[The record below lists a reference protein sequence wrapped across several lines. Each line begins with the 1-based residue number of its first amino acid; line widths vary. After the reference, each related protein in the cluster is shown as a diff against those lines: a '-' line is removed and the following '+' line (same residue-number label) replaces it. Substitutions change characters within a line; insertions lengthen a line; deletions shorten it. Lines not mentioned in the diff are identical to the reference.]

1 MSDPAT
7 PTTPDTPAE
16 IQSLFQAYDDIQAGL
31 PARRAA
37 ALAKTK
43 PILFDALKRAGIVR
57 VVVSFDGEGD
67 SGQIESVTAYRDDD
81 TGIDL
86 PDETITCAFAD
97 MEAIYVP
104 CDVNPSGQK
113 FAGCRIEDKEK
124 TAKIAEIIDDIFWDF
139 IGAQHGGWENND
151 GGFGECHFLAE
162 DGIIRLEMNE
172 RYTETNYS
180 EHEW

>member
-1 MSDPAT
+1 MNEPAS
-7 PTTPDTPAE
+7 PTTPETPAE
-16 IQSLFQAYDDIQAGL
+16 IQSLFQVYDRMQAGL
-31 PARRAA
+31 RACRAA

-43 PILFDALKRAGIVR
+43 PVLFDALKRAGIVR

-81 TGIDL
+81 TEIDL

-104 CDVNPSGQK
+104 CDVNPSGQQ
-113 FAGCRIEDKEK
+113 FAGYQIEDKKK

-151 GGFGECHFLAE
+151 GGFGECHFLVE
-162 DGIIRLEMNE
+162 DEIIRLEMNE